1 MAKIW
6 HRLKEIAHLL
16 QPDKI
21 VLMPKELKR
30 KRATYLIASIL
41 ITSILDLISLSVK
54 VATFAIENK
63 LIAIAFIFLVLYY
76 LRQSLT
82 ASTRV
87 FLDNENQRI
96 HANSEEYIN
105 GNIIKVSNTVRGKVY
120 SKSSGGA
127 SQVMQNSE
135 IIFQM
140 NNYIRV
146 VWNFWNTLP
155 NAIANSVIL
164 IVLSVS
170 MVYMEWISS
179 SNTTLTALLTILLI
193 VCATIYVVI
202 AKLRM
207 KVRGEFRRDLQSLR
221 KRSEKIKDT
230 LKFIE
235 PICEEEFDFRAQN
248 FINVLNDINNKT
260 RVETKKLNF
269 LYVFR
274 SLVVA
279 AFMCI
284 ILFLKIHFGGGFS
297 SITALTIA
305 EVVALGAIYETIL
318 DKIVR
323 ILEHVENIINSFKDL
338 EEYKSDF
345 ENIIGT
351 YNDTVEKFNTIDIE
365 VSEITMEPL
374 EAEYPRKQSAYKLVV
389 EEPVVFR
396 KGKCYL
402 FSGPTGCGKS
412 TLIHLICGKLLLSPS
427 PISYGNGLER
437 GYLASLLHET
447 NGRLGTEFVLEEI
460 IISKD
465 TLNFDRDKL
474 ITILKGLCLFENIK
488 SNLGIKT
495 SDEEAEDAVLGYLA
509 STNIEEYSAGQKQ
522 RLSLAKILYNMK
534 PKHQIIAFDE
544 ATNALDRETTIAVL
558 KFIKSFCMSDS
569 ERILIFA
576 SHQIEEM
583 MEIVDE
589 WYTFSQDN
597 HPISKLVKTS
607 F

>member
-6 HRLKEIAHLL
+6 HRLKQIAHLL

-21 VLMPKELKR
+21 VLMPKEIKTR
-30 KRATYLIASIL
+30 RTKYLVASIL
-41 ITSILDLISLSVK
+41 ITSILDLISMSVK
-54 VATFAIENK
+54 VATFAIEHK
-63 LIAIAFIFLVLYY
+63 LIAIGFIFLILYY

-87 FLDNENQRI
+87 FLDSENQRI
-96 HANSEEYIN
+96 HAESEAHIN
-105 GNIIKVSNTVRGKVY
+105 GNIIKVSNAVRGKVY
-120 SKSSGGA
+120 SKSSNGA

-146 VWNFWNTLP
+146 VWDFWNTLP

-179 SNTTLTALLTILLI
+179 NNTTLTGLLTVLLI
-193 VCATIYVVI
+193 VCAVIYVII

-207 KVRGEFRRDLQSLR
+207 KVRGEFRRDLQTLR

-230 LKFIE
+230 LKIIE

-248 FINVLNDINNKT
+248 FIDALNQINHKSL
-260 RVETKKLNF
+260 VQTKKLNF

-284 ILFLKIHFGGGFS
+284 ILCLKIHFGGGIS

-323 ILEHVENIINSFKDL
+323 ILEYVENIINSFKDL
-338 EEYKSDF
+338 EEYQEDF
-345 ENIIGT
+345 DNIIGT
-351 YNDTVEKFNTIDIE
+351 YNETVEKFQTISAE
-365 VSEITMEPL
+365 VSEITMQPL

-389 EEPVVFR
+389 NEPVVFT

-427 PISYGNGLER
+427 PISYGNKLER

-460 IISKD
+460 IINKD
-465 TLNFDRDKL
+465 TLSFDREKL
-474 ITILKGLCLFENIK
+474 ITILKGLRLFENIK
-488 SNLGIKT
+488 SNLGIKGD
-495 SDEEAEDAVLGYLA
+495 DEDAEDAVLEYLA
-509 STNIEEYSAGQKQ
+509 TTNIEEYSAGQKQ

-544 ATNALDRETTIAVL
+544 ATNALDKETTIEVL
-558 KFIKSFCMSDS
+558 KFIKSFCMKDT

-583 MEIVDE
+583 MAIVDE

-597 HPISKLVKTS
+597 HPISKLIKMS